1 MVINIKG
8 LKEKILKVDN
18 KTFKNLK
25 VSSASLLTERE
36 LMRELIFTSS
46 FIKKALNDQGLD
58 NLYNT
63 VCDCIKSGK
72 YPIFATKKFSYC
84 FLNNEKINNL
94 LEKSSIKKYQI
105 LNNILTDHN
114 IIGSV
119 TYSYEKTDSLGLSD
133 TVEGESSLYF
143 IDTLDLSTLDKS
155 ITRFIEGIPSTSLTL
170 QNVKDLNNRLKAVVQ
185 NRIYEQLI
193 D

>member
-1 MVINIKG
+1 MIINIKG

-18 KTFKNLK
+18 KTFKSIK

-46 FIKKALNDQGLD
+46 FIKKAMDDQSLE

-63 VCDCIKSGK
+63 VNDCIKSGK
-72 YPIFATKKFSYC
+72 YPIFTTKKFSYC
-84 FLNNEKINNL
+84 FLSNEKINSL
-94 LEKSSIKKYQI
+94 LEKSNIKKYQI
-105 LNNILTDHN
+105 LNNIIMDDN
-114 IIGSV
+114 IIGSIK
-119 TYSYEKTDSLGLSD
+119 YSYQKTDSLGLSD
-133 TVEGESSLYF
+133 NVTGESSLYF
-143 IDTLDLSTLDKS
+143 VDTLDLSTLDKS
-155 ITRFIEGIPSTSLTL
+155 IVKFIEGIPQAALTL
-170 QNVKDLNNRLKAVVQ
+170 QNVRDLNNRLKVIIQ